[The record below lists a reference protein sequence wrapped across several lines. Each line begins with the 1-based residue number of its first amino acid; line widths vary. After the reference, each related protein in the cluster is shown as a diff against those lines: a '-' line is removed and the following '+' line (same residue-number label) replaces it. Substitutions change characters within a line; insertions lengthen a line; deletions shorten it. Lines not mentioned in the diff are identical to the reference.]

1 MPHRLKKRMS
11 EKPPET
17 PSSQKG
23 EFDVVLMHGATD
35 DGAGTKVLR
44 ARPGRIE
51 TGEVRPMPDGRP
63 LVPGGEV
70 VRLERRKDAP
80 AFFDVHVECKVP
92 AGDANAARAASGP
105 AQVATQAYRESW
117 ARTFG
122 NGRPDL
128 LN

>member
-1 MPHRLKKRMS
+1 MS

-17 PSSQKG
+17 PGTQKG
-23 EFDVVLMHGATD
+23 EFDVVLMHGTTD

-92 AGDANAARAASGP
+92 AESAALTRTAGGP

-122 NGRPDL
+122 TARRDL
-128 LN
+128 VN